1 MFALIFVGIF
11 LFSSFSSS
19 SSDTPPPLFSPSLFL
34 LSLKPLRLHTRYADV
49 IVHRLLSAAVGVDPA
64 PPGASPEALAS
75 PKPELAHELVA
86 ENLNARHRGA
96 QLAARAS
103 VELHTL
109 LFFRAKQRREGESGG
124 GEAGGTIADA
134 RVVGVRANGVV
145 VFVPRFG
152 IEGPAVFP
160 EDGSDGRRDG
170 EEAPSKEWT
179 LSADGCGATDPVSGR
194 SVRVFDVAT
203 VRISVRG
210 GEASP
215 SSSAAASSAA
225 AASPLPSGGGGRE
238 RLVLELVDRSLL
250 AAEDV
255 ATA

>member
-1 MFALIFVGIF
+1 MRKFLTSFRF
-11 LFSSFSSS
+11 FLSFFLLLFSASIF
-19 SSDTPPPLFSPSLFL
+19 TPVKKKKSN
-34 LSLKPLRLHTRYADV
+34 RYADV
-49 IVHRLLSAAVGVDPA
+49 VVHRLLAAAIGVDPP
-64 PPGASPEALAS
+64 PPGASPQALAS
-75 PKPELAHELVA
+75 PKPQLAHELVA

-109 LFFRAKQRREGESGG
+109 LFFRARQRKERKEGKDGI
-124 GEAGGTIADA
+124 TIADA

-152 IEGPAVFP
+152 IEGPALF
-160 EDGSDGRRDG
+160 ENSGSENKEG
-170 EEAPSKEWT
+170 ESTSSSSAKGWT
-179 LSADGCGATDPVSGR
+179 LSADGCGATDPVSGK
-194 SVRVFDVAT
+194 SVRVFDVVT

-210 GEASP
+210 GGNGAKKGSNDGGG
-215 SSSAAASSAA
+215 S
-225 AASPLPSGGGGRE
+225 GGGRE